1 MLKKFDEFVN
11 ERLISDCEEK
21 NNQRVKS
28 NGLSDSDKEFFIDFI
43 KKLGSVEY
51 PMCWFSTSSR
61 LFVLSFKDDNYA
73 FYHQVKDEN
82 SEFFNHS
89 DSKHRIGI
97 TNIENF
103 LDKHPD
109 FEVSLKKDF
118 LIFPNED
125 TISKVKR
132 NRFLIK
138 SINNWLQKRFEDW
151 CGIDKKKKN
160 RGISIEFLIDIQ
172 DEIREELY

>member
-1 MLKKFDEFVN
+1 MLKKFDEYINEGLISDFEKRGN
-11 ERLISDCEEK
+11 ERL
-21 NNQRVKS
+21 KS

-51 PMCWFSTSSR
+51 PICWFSTLSR
-61 LFVLSFKDDNYA
+61 CFVLSFEDDNFT
-73 FYHQVKDEN
+73 FYHQVKDEH
-82 SEFFNHS
+82 SGLFNHS
-89 DSKHRIGI
+89 DSKSRIRI
-97 TNIENF
+97 TNIEKF

-109 FEVSLKKDF
+109 FEVSLKDF

-151 CGIDKKKKN
+151 CGIDKKKKDK
-160 RGISIEFLIDIQ
+160 GISIEFLIDIQ

>member
-1 MLKKFDEFVN
+1 MLKKFDEYINEGLISDFEKRGN
-11 ERLISDCEEK
+11 ERL
-21 NNQRVKS
+21 KS

-51 PMCWFSTSSR
+51 PMCWFSTSLR
-61 LFVLSFKDDNYA
+61 WFVFSFKDDNFT
-73 FYHQVKDEN
+73 FYHQVKDEC
-82 SEFFNHS
+82 SEFFNNS
-89 DSKHRIGI
+89 DSKSRIRI

-109 FEVSLKKDF
+109 FEVSLKDF

-151 CGIDKKKKN
+151 CGEDKKKKN

>member
-1 MLKKFDEFVN
+1 MLKKFDEYINEGLISDFEKRGN
-11 ERLISDCEEK
+11 ERL
-21 NNQRVKS
+21 KS

-82 SEFFNHS
+82 SGLFNHS
-89 DSKHRIGI
+89 DSKSRIGI

-109 FEVSLKKDF
+109 FEVSLKDF

-151 CGIDKKKKN
+151 CGTDKKKKN
-160 RGISIEFLIDIQ
+160 KGISIEFLIDIQ